1 MSSSKNK
8 MGALALAL
16 MVFTSVYGFANIPL
30 AFYKMSYSSIPYFI
44 IGALLCPFFTYDSWN
59 GSII

>member
-44 IGALLCPFFTYDSWN
+44 IGALL
-59 GSII
+59 